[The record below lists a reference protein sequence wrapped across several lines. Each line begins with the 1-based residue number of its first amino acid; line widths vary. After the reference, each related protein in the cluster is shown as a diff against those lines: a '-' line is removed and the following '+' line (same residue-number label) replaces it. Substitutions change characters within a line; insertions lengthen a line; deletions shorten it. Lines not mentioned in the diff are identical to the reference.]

1 MKLEKRIM
9 KLAEIVLEKK
19 NSKTA
24 QTAWVILFTQN
35 RLILGKRA
43 PSVRNPNLWNFFG
56 GHIDEGESPAEAA
69 ARELFEEIKVRV
81 NPSELKEISKFG
93 DATYFAFKVNG
104 LVGKTTSEVSKIETF
119 KLTDLPDNL
128 HSKTENFF
136 NQLETI
142 LS

>member
-19 NSKTA
+19 NTKTA

-43 PSVRNPNLWNFFG
+43 PSVRNPNLWNFVG

-81 NPSELKEISKFG
+81 NPSELKEISKIG